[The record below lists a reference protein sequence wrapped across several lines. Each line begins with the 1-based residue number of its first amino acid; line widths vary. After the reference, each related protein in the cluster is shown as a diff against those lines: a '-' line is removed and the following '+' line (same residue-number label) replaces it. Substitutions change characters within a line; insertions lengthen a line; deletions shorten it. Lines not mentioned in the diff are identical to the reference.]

1 MNMRTNLIYT
11 LIVFALFCI
20 GLESNAQS
28 WKVHYSS
35 TLGTQEEFDTWE
47 VINYG
52 YQGWGAPADAYMF
65 KYTSGI
71 QSKINTSLNSGSCT
85 YYTQGEYNA
94 AWDLLASPNI
104 TLEAGKKYKVT
115 FEVFTTGKS
124 NGTTTTHTIEM
135 RLGTGKTDKV
145 LAGYYALKSDA
156 GWRIPNSADNMMY
169 PPAVGNNID
178 GFTVQQTGDYKIAFY
193 NYSGQG
199 DRGSICFRNFKLW
212 VEGEETHVVT
222 INTPQNGTLIVQNG
236 ATVINSGDEVLH
248 NTSLLVMATPN
259 QGYTLNQITANGNPI
274 ESSVTVT
281 APTTIDATFVKAL
294 YKVEWTNPEGASITV
309 KNQELNVDNGTTVES
324 GTTLTVDVNLE
335 PTYKLI
341 AINVNG
347 SPIVGNQFEINGN
360 TVIAA
365 EVAINNHM
373 IHLPA
378 DLLEATINVLNG
390 NYDPIE
396 DAYLVIDQQS
406 FEFTVTPKT
415 AYTQSNYSVFAN
427 GVKLTPVDNVYKIE
441 SVTQETNITVEGF
454 TLNTYLV
461 KIPNIEG
468 ITLNT
473 SIQYDSLLEAYEV
486 VHGGNLTFDIT
497 LSDAYNMSIYTVTS
511 NPADKVVKVGEG
523 NFAINNI
530 EENIDVTIQG
540 VEINKYFV
548 KIPTTEGVA
557 IITEAIYNSQQ
568 AAYEINY
575 DQDFNFEVSLDDAHN
590 LSAYTVTS
598 TPADKLTTLGGGKF
612 AVKNVK
618 QNVDIQIQG
627 VELNKYQVSI
637 PNVEGVTIAVI
648 NETKQA
654 YSVTHGTDFKF
665 SVTLN
670 QGYEDS
676 QYTVSSEPVGMVKPL
691 DNNQFVVE
699 NIDGDLEIQING
711 VKLNTYT
718 VKLPIDVAG
727 ATIKAVNGNPNA
739 DGYAVEYGADFK
751 FTVVLDQ
758 AYNNSEYIV
767 NANGIKLSPIDGT
780 LPNATYQVTDIKQNV
795 EITIEAIVKN
805 QYIITVIQPE
815 NGLIAPQTTSV
826 EHGGEIS
833 FTITPN
839 ANYIVKELLI
849 DDKTVEAATSYTFKN
864 VVATH
869 TITAVLEYF
878 NSVNDVNQVSLKIY
892 PNPIRETIN
901 IVGEYEA
908 IELYNISGQLLM
920 TVNGNE
926 SKIDASN
933 LQKGTYIIK
942 AYGNKGFTTYK
953 IVK

>member
-1 MNMRTNLIYT
+1 MKAKFIYH
-11 LIVFALFCI
+11 LFI
-20 GLESNAQS
+20 AVLLSFSLEANAQS
-28 WKVHYSS
+28 GWKEHYGCSL
-35 TLGTQEEFDTWE
+35 TTQEEFNTWE
-47 VINYG
+47 VIDYG
-52 YQGWGAPADAYMF
+52 WGWGAPADGYTF
-65 KYTSGI
+65 KFTNDITSSINGIKSGPCASFTTTEYSGI
-71 QSKINTSLNSGSCT
+71 C
-85 YYTQGEYNA
+85 
-94 AWDLLASPNI
+94 DLLVSPLVR
-104 TLEAGKKYKVT
+104 LEVGKKYKIT
-115 FEVFTTGKS
+115 FEAFTTGAS
-124 NGTTTTHTIEM
+124 GTSKTHTIEV
-135 RLGTGKTDKV
+135 RLGTGQYDKK
-145 LAGYYALKSDA
+145 LAQYNSIKSDA
-156 GWRIPNSADNMMY
+156 GWSVNPTMNSIA
-169 PPAVGNNID
+169 PTVSGGNID
-178 GFTVQQTGDYKIAFY
+178 GFTVTTTGDYKIAFY
-193 NYSGQG
+193 NGSGGYQ

-259 QGYTLNQITANGNPI
+259 QGYTLNQITANENPI
-274 ESSVTVT
+274 ESSVTIT
-281 APTTIDATFVKAL
+281 SPTTIDATFVKAL

-335 PTYKLI
+335 PTYKLV

-511 NPADKVVKVGEG
+511 NPADKVIKVGEG

-699 NIDGDLEIQING
+699 NIDGDLEIKING

-767 NANGIKLSPIDGT
+767 NANGIKLSLIDGT

-839 ANYIVKELLI
+839 TNYIVKELLI

-901 IVGEYEA
+901 IDGEYEA